1 MLKQQKLGFGSVV
14 AAIVLAIIFCPI
26 ANVGA
31 EDLSAFPSKPIS
43 LIVPWPPGGGAD
55 LSCRKISEL
64 ASKVLKQQILI
75 LNKAGGAGV
84 IGTAALANAQ
94 PDGYT
99 IGLLTSTTMVVTP
112 HMRKVPF
119 DSTKDFTYIM
129 QIAEMT
135 MPFCVR
141 QEARWKT
148 LKEYIEDAR
157 KNPGKLTYS
166 TAGPLSVANMFMEQI
181 AAEAGVKITHIPVQG
196 DSELVPQLLGGHFD
210 GGVSNALTS
219 HLASGKLRALAMAG
233 DSRIREYPDVPTFS
247 ELGYKAKM
255 NNFFGL
261 GAPKNVDPVIIN
273 KLQDAFKKA
282 WDDPSFKKFEPTVG
296 HTPVFRD
303 SQAFTQLALKEFEE
317 KGRVLKAFGAVK

>member
-1 MLKQQKLGFGSVV
+1 MTRREKVGFGSLAVV
-14 AAIVLAIIFCPI
+14 IALALICCPI
-26 ANVGA
+26 TNVGA
-31 EDLSAFPSKPIS
+31 EDVTAFPSKPIS

-55 LSCRKISEL
+55 LSCRKIAEL
-64 ASKVLKQQILI
+64 ASKVLKQPILI

-84 IGTAALANAQ
+84 IGTAALASAQ

-99 IGLLTSTTMVVTP
+99 IGLLTSTTMVITP
-112 HMRKVPF
+112 HMRQVPF
-119 DSTKDFTYIM
+119 DSTKDFTYVM
-129 QIAEMT
+129 QIAEMA
-135 MPFCVR
+135 MPLCIR
-141 QEARWKT
+141 QDARWNT

-181 AAEAGVKITHIPVQG
+181 AAEAGVKITHVPVQG
-196 DSELVPQLLGGHFD
+196 DSELLPQLLGGHID
-210 GGVSNALTS
+210 AGLSNAFSS
-219 HLASGKLRALAMAG
+219 HLASGKLRALAITG
-233 DSRIREYPDVPTFS
+233 DNSNKDFPDVPTFL
-247 ELGYKAKM
+247 ELGYKAEM

-261 GAPKNVDPVIIN
+261 GAPKNVDPLII
-273 KLQDAFKKA
+273 KKIKDAFKKA

-303 SQAFTQLALKEFEE
+303 SQEFAQMALKEFAE